1 MKIAAAGKKMQK
13 KDVKFTSSTIMVL
26 GGMLVGAADLASA
39 VAVVGG
45 KIILRVY
52 YKLLFLDKR
61 RRRPAR
67 YLIL

>member
-1 MKIAAAGKKMQK
+1 MQK

-26 GGMLVGAADLASA
+26 GGMLVGADLAA

-61 RRRPAR
+61 RRPAR

>member
-1 MKIAAAGKKMQK
+1 MQK

-61 RRRPAR
+61 RRPAR